1 MIDSDS
7 ERHPIEVLAG
17 EFAER
22 YRRGEHPSL
31 TEYTARHP
39 DLADQILAL
48 FPAVVFMED
57 MKCGRPTGA
66 ACPFAAR
73 GLAPERLGDCRIV
86 REVGRGG
93 MGVVYEAQQESLGRR
108 VAVKVLTAQALL
120 DPDQLRRF
128 QREARAMA
136 RLHHTNIVPVFGVS
150 EHDGLPYYVME
161 FIDGRGLDAVI
172 GDREVGEKARRPTP
186 AEAAR
191 VGLQVAEAL
200 AYAHAQGILHRDI
213 KPSNLLLDGRATVWV
228 TDFGVAKLAGQDD
241 TTRPGETAGTL
252 RYMAPERFRGQSDG
266 RSDVYSLGLTL
277 YELLTGRPAFD
288 ESDRG
293 RLIRQVTQEE
303 PPAPRRCDPGI
314 PRDLETVVLRAM
326 ARDPGQ
332 RYQSAG
338 ELADDLRRFLE
349 DKPVQARRVGP
360 GERFLRW
367 CRRNPAVAGLTAVA
381 AGLLVLVTVSAS
393 AGYVLTRAAL
403 GREAALRED
412 AEGQRRAAEINLT
425 LAQTAFSR
433 EAAQTREASAQRE
446 RAEANLALALGA
458 FDEIFAQAAH
468 RPAVRPPDPGGD
480 EADPAPPAV
489 VSPELAALLNNLLK
503 FYDHFGEQNR
513 SDPRLR
519 HEIAQA
525 HRRVGDIQQRLGQF
539 EPAEAAYRRALA
551 LYDEPAPD
559 SPDRPNSACETAAI
573 HNELGRVLQTT
584 GRSAEAEKTH
594 RQALKTLQDQLTPVP
609 GPAACRYE
617 LARTHTLLGCVLW
630 KTGRPAEAEENHRAA
645 LTLLSRLRKEDPGN
659 PDYRLAQARS
669 NRYLYSVL
677 SMQGRYWEAIKTYL
691 RAVGNLEQLAKD
703 FPAVPDY
710 RYELAEALIR
720 SPGGGPDPG
729 HDGRQE
735 QQLRR
740 GADLARDL
748 ATAFPAV
755 PEYQAL
761 RARASHRLGSH
772 LQALGRVDEADPFQ
786 REALTLHRSLV
797 KQFPAVPV
805 YQHYRAEACRSLG
818 MALLLRGQ
826 PAEGCDLLEEAA
838 NAREAFLKASP
849 PSRHGRVLLAHEYQF
864 LAESLRR
871 LGDKARSEEALRRA
885 AEARKDL

>member
-1 MIDSDS
+1 
-7 ERHPIEVLAG
+7 
-17 EFAER
+17 
-22 YRRGEHPSL
+22 
-31 TEYTARHP
+31 
-39 DLADQILAL
+39 
-48 FPAVVFMED
+48 
-57 MKCGRPTGA
+57 
-66 ACPFAAR
+66 
-73 GLAPERLGDCRIV
+73 
-86 REVGRGG
+86 
-93 MGVVYEAQQESLGRR
+93 
-108 VAVKVLTAQALL
+108 
-120 DPDQLRRF
+120 
-128 QREARAMA
+128 MA

-172 GDREVGEKARRPTP
+172 GDRGVGEEARRLTP

-213 KPSNLLLDGRATVWV
+213 KPSNLLLDGRGTVWV

-241 TTRPGETAGTL
+241 TTRPGDTAGTL

-293 RLIRQVTQEE
+293 RLVRQVTQEE
-303 PPAPRRCDPGI
+303 PPAPRRCDPAI

-381 AGLLVLVTVSAS
+381 AGLLVLVAVSAS
-393 AGYVLTRAAL
+393 AGYVQTRAAL
-403 GREAALRED
+403 DREASLRED

-433 EAAQTREASAQRE
+433 EAEQSREASAQRE

-458 FDEIFAQAAH
+458 FDEIFAQAAR

-489 VSPELAALLNNLLK
+489 VSPEVAALLHNLLK

-519 HEIAQA
+519 YEIARA

-551 LYDEPAPD
+551 LDDEPARD
-559 SPDRPNSACETAAI
+559 SPDETDPACEKAAI

-584 GRSAEAEKTH
+584 GRSAEAEKAH
-594 RQALKTLQDQLTPVP
+594 RQALKTLQGQLTPAP
-609 GPAACRYE
+609 GPEACRYE
-617 LARTHTLLGCVLW
+617 LARTHTLLGYVLW

-645 LTLLSRLRKEDPGN
+645 LKLLSRLRKEDPGN
-659 PDYRLAQARS
+659 PDYRLAQARG
-669 NRYLYSVL
+669 NRNLYSVL
-677 SMQGRYWEAIKTYL
+677 SMQGRYPEAINAYL
-691 RAVGNLEQLAKD
+691 RAVGNLERLAKD

-710 RYELAEALIR
+710 RYELGEALIR
-720 SPGGGPDPG
+720 SPGGPDPAR
-729 HDGRQE
+729 DGRQE

-740 GADLARDL
+740 GVDLARDL
-748 ATAFPAV
+748 ASAFPAV

-772 LQALGRVDEADPFQ
+772 LQVLGRADEADPFQ
-786 REALTLHRSLV
+786 REAVTLHRALV
-797 KQFPAVPV
+797 KQFPAVPL
-805 YQHYRAEACRSLG
+805 YQLYRADACRSLG

-826 PAEGCDLLEEAA
+826 PAEGCDLLEEAV
-838 NAREAFLKASP
+838 NARDTYLKATP
-849 PSRHGRVLLAHEYQF
+849 ASRHGRILLAHEYQF

-871 LGDKARSEEALRRA
+871 LGDKARSEDALRRA